1 MTGLTNTQ
9 MTPVEAIKIRQN
21 AYCLIYGISP
31 NEMKNT
37 YVLDYDFVLNKAKE
51 RMRKHNDDPLNCSC

>member
-1 MTGLTNTQ
+1 
-9 MTPVEAIKIRQN
+9 MTPIEAIKIRQN

-31 NEMKNT
+31 SEMKNT

-51 RMRKHNDDPLNCSC
+51 RMRKH